1 MALKRTKKAKS
12 RRRRL
17 LQAVIGGPFRL
28 RNRSKP
34 APTPPPTGNGATA
47 RSQGVLR
54 FDSEGSR
61 LPTGLAEAG
70 ETESNGLMPGAVVL
84 VIAIL
89 AIIFIS
95 IMAWFVSQM
104 PEK

>member
-1 MALKRTKKAKS
+1 MAVKRDKRTKR

-17 LQAVIGGPFRL
+17 LQAVKGGPFRL
-28 RNRSKP
+28 RKESQ
-34 APTPPPTGNGATA
+34 AAAEEPPRA
-47 RSQGVLR
+47 GVLR
-54 FDSEGSR
+54 FDSEGWR
-61 LPTGLAEAG
+61 LPEALAEAG
-70 ETESNGLMPGAVVL
+70 ETESNGLKPGWVVS

-89 AIIFIS
+89 AVVFIA

>member
-1 MALKRTKKAKS
+1 MAVKRGKKTRG

-17 LQAVIGGPFRL
+17 LQAVIGGPLRL
-28 RNRSKP
+28 RKLNRAAIP
-34 APTPPPTGNGATA
+34 APTDNGAAA
-47 RSQGVLR
+47 RPAGVLR
-54 FDSEGSR
+54 YDADGLR
-61 LPTGLAEAG
+61 LPEGLAEAG
-70 ETESNGLMPGAVVL
+70 EAESNDFRPGRVVW

-89 AIIFIS
+89 SIIFIS

>member
-1 MALKRTKKAKS
+1 MALKRNKKTKS

-17 LQAVIGGPFRL
+17 LQAVKGGPFRL
-28 RNRSKP
+28 RERSHPPTP
-34 APTPPPTGNGATA
+34 APTDNGAA
-47 RSQGVLR
+47 SRAPGVLR
-54 FDSEGSR
+54 FDSDGWR
-61 LPTGLAEAG
+61 LPKGLAEAG
-70 ETESNGLMPGAVVL
+70 ETEPNGLMPGPVVL

>member
-1 MALKRTKKAKS
+1 MAVKRDKRTRG

-28 RNRSKP
+28 RKRNRAAIP
-34 APTPPPTGNGATA
+34 APTDNGAAA
-47 RSQGVLR
+47 RPAGVLR
-54 FDSEGSR
+54 YDSDGWR
-61 LPTGLAEAG
+61 LPEGLAEAG
-70 ETESNGLMPGAVVL
+70 ETESNGLKPGRVVL
-84 VIAIL
+84 VIAVL
-89 AIIFIS
+89 TIIFIS